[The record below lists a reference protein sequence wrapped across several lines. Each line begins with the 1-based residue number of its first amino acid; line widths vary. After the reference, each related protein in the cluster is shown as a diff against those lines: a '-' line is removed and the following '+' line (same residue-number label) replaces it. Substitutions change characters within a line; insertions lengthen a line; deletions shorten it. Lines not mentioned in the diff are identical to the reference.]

1 MRGLAGWLA
10 GGLIGALLLPMVA
23 PGDASAQ
30 EPKRGGILR
39 MHHRDSPANA
49 SVHEASTISVVIP
62 FMSMFNNLV
71 RFNQHAERN
80 TAETIEPELA
90 TSWTWDAT
98 NTRLT
103 FKLREGVKWHDG
115 QPFTAKDVVCTFDL
129 LRGTATDRFRSNP
142 RKGWYGNVKDV
153 KANGDHEVAF
163 TLERPQPSML
173 SMLAAGYTPM
183 YPCHVNA
190 ATMRTK
196 PIGTG
201 PFKFVEFKA
210 NETIR
215 LARNENYWVPGRPYL
230 DGIEYSIIT
239 NRSTAMLAFV
249 AGKLDMTFPYEMTA
263 GLTRDIKQQ
272 APASICTY
280 GPTNVSINL
289 IVNRERAPFDNAD
302 IRRAMAL
309 TLDRKSFVQIL
320 FEGDADIGGAMLP
333 APAGVWGMPREIM
346 ETIPGYNPDVA
357 KNRAEARA
365 IMEKLGYGPN
375 NRLALK
381 VSTRNIPQYR
391 DPAVILIDHL
401 KEIYIDGELEPID
414 TAQWVPKI
422 VRKDYSVGLNL
433 TGSSLDDP
441 DQNFFEN
448 YACGSERNFS
458 LYCNRDLEKLFVQQ
472 SGETDLD
479 KRRKVV
485 WEIDR
490 QLQTDVARPI
500 IAHTKGGTCWHP
512 DVRGWTPALN
522 SIYNSFRFEDL
533 ALNR

>member
-1 MRGLAGWLA
+1 MISSRWKHLAAGLLAGAILA
-10 GGLIGALLLPMVA
+10 PMA
-23 PGDASAQ
+23 PSEAQ

-49 SVHEASTISVVIP
+49 SVHEASTVSVVIP
-62 FMSMFNNLV
+62 FMSLFNNLV
-71 RFNQHAERN
+71 RFKQHAEKN

-90 TSWTWDAT
+90 TSWTWSPDSL
-98 NTRLT
+98 NLT

-115 QPFTAKDVVCTFDL
+115 KPFTAKDVVCTFDL
-129 LRGTATDRFRSNP
+129 LQERGTDRFRSNP
-142 RKGWYGNVKDV
+142 RKGWYANVKEV
-153 KANGDHEVAF
+153 KANGDFEVSF
-163 TLERPQPSML
+163 TLGRPQPSLL
-173 SMLAAGYTPM
+173 SMLASGYTPI

-190 ATMRTK
+190 AGMRTK

-210 NETIR
+210 NEGIKLT
-215 LARNENYWVPGRPYL
+215 RNTDYWVPGKPYL

-239 NRSTAMLAFV
+239 NRSTALLAFV
-249 AGKLDMTFPYEMTA
+249 AGRLDMTFPYEMSA
-263 GLTRDIKQQ
+263 PLVRDIKAQ
-272 APASICTY
+272 APNSVCTY

-289 IVNRERAPFDNAD
+289 IVNREKPPFDNAD

-309 TLDRKSFVQIL
+309 AMDRKAFVDIL
-320 FEGDADIGGAMLP
+320 YEGEAQVGGAMLP
-333 APAGVWGMPREIM
+333 APEGVWGMPKEIL

-375 NRLALK
+375 NRLKLK
-381 VSTRNIPQYR
+381 VSTRNIPAYR

-433 TGSSLDDP
+433 TGSALDDP

-472 SGETDLD
+472 SSEADIE
-479 KRRKVV
+479 KRRKLV
-485 WEIDR
+485 WDIDR
-490 QLQTDVARPI
+490 QLQVDVARPI
-500 IAHTKGGTCWHP
+500 ILHTKGGTCWHP
-512 DVRGWTPALN
+512 DVSGWTPALN
-522 SIYNSFRFEDL
+522 SIYNNYRFEDL
-533 ALNR
+533 ALKR